1 LAGAFVLFLRAALF
15 APLARVFVFFAGFL
29 PAAFRVGV
37 RFLPVFL
44 RATFFAF
51 ARFFVVFLRVAFFAF
66 VRFFAVFLRA
76 ALFVRFFTVFLRA
89 AIPSPLVQRRGA
101 EYSSPIP
108 RGSCVLGLVAL
119 LVVAAVPDPVSGRAL
134 AASERVPDEADVAE
148 EADAGEDGQDEGEEE
163 RGAEPEPPGADP
175 DVVPG
180 DVDGDGDVD
189 ADDAALLESMA
200 RERREAE
207 RDVDEL
213 IEVRGLVYDLPVR
226 DDAAEK
232 QIGIEAS
239 DRDYRVTPGGMS
251 LQDLLWRT
259 VVVRGWLV
267 PDDSGEDWLEVH
279 EVAIVE

>member
-1 LAGAFVLFLRAALF
+1 VLFVRAALLARVAFFFVVLRAAF
-15 APLARVFVFFAGFL
+15 FFAVFL
-29 PAAFRVGV
+29 PAAFRVGA
-37 RFLPVFL
+37 RFFAVVL
-44 RATFFAF
+44 RAAFFAF
-51 ARFFVVFLRVAFFAF
+51 VRFVVVFLRLALLARVVLFARV

-76 ALFVRFFTVFLRA
+76 AM
-89 AIPSPLVQRRGA
+89 PSPLVQRRGA

-119 LVVAAVPDPVSGRAL
+119 LVIAVVPDPISGRAV
-134 AASERVPDEADVAE
+134 AAGEQAPEEADV
-148 EADAGEDGQDEGEEE
+148 GEDGREEGEEG
-163 RGAEPEPPGADP
+163 RGSEPEQPGADP

-213 IEVRGLVYDLPVR
+213 IEVRGLVYDLPVD
-226 DDAAEK
+226 DDAEEK
-232 QIGIEAS
+232 QIGVEAS
-239 DRDYRVTPGGMS
+239 DRDYRVAPGGMS

-279 EVAIVE
+279 EVEIVE